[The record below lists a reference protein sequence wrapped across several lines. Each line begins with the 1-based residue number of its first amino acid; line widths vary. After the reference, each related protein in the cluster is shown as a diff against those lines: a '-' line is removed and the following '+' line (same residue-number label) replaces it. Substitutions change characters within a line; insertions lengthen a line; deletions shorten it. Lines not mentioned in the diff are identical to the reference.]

1 MLNKL
6 MTNSNPVILTLSKLF
21 NTFNFY
27 ESDYNSG
34 TSIKCDKQL
43 SSIEFNG
50 YKTDDTIYEFY
61 KVFKS
66 EIDPNTK
73 IVFNMTQTD
82 VQVETENLNLYD
94 YNVEYTVVINNL
106 NTSLSEDD
114 LLRMLEELSNIKI
127 DSLIKN
133 ENNIILKINIIY
145 KDEFKDINYNTL
157 AYPTIKIDTQEIQ
170 RWLISNRLMNN
181 INEFNHISVDN
192 IEIEEPNITI
202 VNTKAVNINTGDFV
216 GTNSAVK
223 SLEEYKN
230 TAEYN
235 DTFRVWEMPLLE
247 NINIE
252 LPNGVMLTIPMNL
265 YVWLR
270 DDYDHYNCT
279 IDIGHNIHDPAGSC
293 AGKGCYARP
302 IYNND
307 NEIGSAIT
315 VGSREYVGEYRN
327 MNDTKFINAFNR
339 AASSLVVNSFEE
351 IQINDSEYN
360 EYKDII
366 RVQGR
371 SILSNSILKFL
382 DLYN

>member
-6 MTNSNPVILTLSKLF
+6 MTNGNQVILELSKLL

-66 EIDPNTK
+66 EIDPSTK
-73 IVFNMTQTD
+73 ITFNITQND

-157 AYPTIKIDTQEIQ
+157 AYPAIKIDTQEIQ

-181 INEFNHISVDN
+181 INEFNHISTDN

-202 VNTKAVNINTGDFV
+202 VNTKAVNVNTGDF
-216 GTNSAVK
+216 GANSAVK
-223 SLEEYKN
+223 FIEEYKN
-230 TAEYN
+230 TANYLSI
-235 DTFRVWEMPLLE
+235 FKAWEMPLLKD
-247 NINIE
+247 INIE
-252 LPNGVMLTIPMNL
+252 LPNGAMLTIPMNL

-270 DDYDHYNCT
+270 DDYDHRT
-279 IDIGHNIHDPAGSC
+279 MDIGDNIHDPSGSC
-293 AGKGCYARP
+293 ASKGCYARP

-307 NEIGSAIT
+307 IEIGRAVT
-315 VGSREYVGEYRN
+315 VGSRAHFNEYN
-327 MNDTKFINAFNR
+327 MDNIKFIDTFNR
-339 AASSLVVNSFEE
+339 AASSLVVNSFED
-351 IQINDSEYN
+351 IKINDPEYT

-382 DLYN
+382 DSYK

>member
-6 MTNSNPVILTLSKLF
+6 MNNSNPVILKLSKLF

-27 ESDYNSG
+27 DSDYNSG

-66 EIDPNTK
+66 EIDPSTK
-73 IVFNMTQTD
+73 IIFNMTETD

-94 YNVEYTVVINNL
+94 YNVEYTIVINNL

-157 AYPTIKIDTQEIQ
+157 AYPIIKIDTQEIQ
-170 RWLISNRLMNN
+170 KWLISNRLMNN
-181 INEFNHISVDN
+181 INEFNHISADN
-192 IEIEEPNITI
+192 IEMEEPNITI
-202 VNTKAVNINTGDFV
+202 VNTKAVNVNTEDFGV
-216 GTNSAVK
+216 NSAVK
-223 SLEEYKN
+223 SIEEYKN
-230 TAEYN
+230 AAKFN
-235 DTFRVWEMPLLE
+235 GIFRVWEMPLLE

-270 DDYDHYNCT
+270 LDYDRTNYT

-293 AGKGCYARP
+293 ASKGCYARR

-307 NEIGSAIT
+307 TKIGRAVT
-315 VGSREYVGEYRN
+315 VGSSAYVSASRN
-327 MNDTKFINAFNR
+327 INDTKFINAFNR

-351 IQINDSEYN
+351 IRIDDPEYN

-382 DLYN
+382 DLL

>member
-6 MTNSNPVILTLSKLF
+6 MPNSNPVILKLSKLL

-27 ESDYNSG
+27 ESDYSSG

-50 YKTDDTIYEFY
+50 YNTNDTTYEFY

-66 EIDPNTK
+66 EIDPSTK
-73 IVFNMTQTD
+73 ITFNITQTD

-114 LLRMLEELSNIKI
+114 LLRMLEELNNIKI

-133 ENNIILKINIIY
+133 ENNIILKINIVY

-157 AYPTIKIDTQEIQ
+157 AYPIIKIDTQEIQ

-181 INEFNHISVDN
+181 INEFNHISTDN

-202 VNTKAVNINTGDFV
+202 VNTKAVNVNTGDF
-216 GTNSAVK
+216 GANSALK
-223 SLEEYKN
+223 SIEEYQN
-230 TAEYN
+230 TAEFN
-235 DTFRVWEMPLLE
+235 DIFRAWEMPLLKD
-247 NINIE
+247 INIE

-270 DDYDHYNCT
+270 FDYDHTKYT
-279 IDIGHNIHDPAGSC
+279 IDIGHNIHDPSGSC
-293 AGKGCYARP
+293 AGKGFYSRP

-307 NEIGSAIT
+307 NRIGNAIT
-315 VGSREYVGEYRN
+315 VGSREYVSEYRDI
-327 MNDTKFINAFNR
+327 NDTKFINAFNR

-351 IQINDSEYN
+351 LQINDPEYY
-360 EYKDII
+360 EYKDMI

-382 DLYN
+382 DLL